1 MFVKSIIAKLSAA
14 RRGIAGRIRNRPDKE
29 HEMVLNRLVISFLL
43 LSYLAITTLLSH
55 EDIGKALTITAIFFV
70 CSFGFAAD
78 MLIRRGI
85 SPGRRVL
92 AMLTDLGS
100 LTVCMYIGGETTAVL
115 YPIYLWVIF
124 GNGFRFGV
132 RYLKASAAVSVI
144 GFATVSQL
152 SPYWLAHSN
161 LSISL
166 ILALIVLPAY
176 TKKLITDLSE
186 AKRQA
191 EEANQSK
198 SLFLASVSHE
208 LRTPLN
214 AIIGMAEL
222 IRATPLDGEQA
233 DMVRTIR
240 GSAKSL
246 LAQIEGVLDFS
257 RLDAGQMPIRV
268 QEFELFETLSHV
280 QSTLFASANAKD
292 IQLAMHVAPG
302 TPNTLRGDSRQ
313 IQEILTNLGSNA
325 VKFTDTGSVTIA
337 VAALETTGGTVRLRF
352 EVSDTG
358 IGVAP
363 EARMRIFDR
372 FTQADESIIDRFGG
386 TGLGLAIVKQLVELM
401 GGEIGIDSTLGAGS
415 TFWFELDLEA
425 SDAEAAKPPRIG
437 NQQLHVVS
445 DDPSLRAEAAR
456 AFAALD
462 LVPTTHDDMGVAIA
476 ALRKAAGQ
484 GVRKAVL
491 YVDTMTPDTGAE
503 QVSATVQEQYP
514 DMTVAVVRIDDE
526 TGLPD
531 SAVRPFFVTTLG
543 WMIEQDALDL
553 SLRVALA
560 SCGIRSDESG
570 GQSQESW
577 TGGHYSVLVADDN
590 QTNLKVMRKILER
603 AGHRAVTVNN
613 GEEALDALNAETFD
627 IVLMDLNM
635 PVMNGIE
642 ATKLYRFA
650 SLGQKRTPIIGVTA
664 DATPQASDRCIEAG
678 MDATVTKP
686 IDPTRLLQMIADH
699 VGEDEPDAV
708 AVGSDDNRVTPISTH
723 PRFNAGQHRPIDVT
737 ALNKLRELGGE
748 DFLADV
754 ITGFILDTE
763 KVIQSMRQ
771 SAGDMDITGFTR
783 QAHALRSGAA
793 NVGAQGI
800 YQLCTEL
807 EHMELEELPTRGKRQ
822 LDELRLEFTDLRNVL
837 AGYLP
842 ERKSL

>member
-1 MFVKSIIAKLSAA
+1 MFRRTIIAKMSAF
-14 RRGIAGRIRNRPDKE
+14 RREISSRIRNRPDKE
-29 HEMVLNRLVISFLL
+29 HEMVFNRLIISFLL
-43 LSYLAITTLLSH
+43 LSYLTITTLLSH
-55 EDIGKALTITAIFFV
+55 EDIGTALAITVVFFI

-78 MLIRRGI
+78 LLIRRGI
-85 SPGRRVL
+85 SPGRRAL

-100 LTVCMYIGGETTAVL
+100 LSICMYIGGETTAVL

-132 RYLKASAAVSVI
+132 RYLMGSAALSVI
-144 GFATVSQL
+144 GFTIVSQL

-166 ILALIVLPAY
+166 ILALIILPAY
-176 TKKLITDLSE
+176 TKKLITDLSD

-198 SLFLASVSHE
+198 TLFLASVSHE

-214 AIIGMAEL
+214 AIIGMGEL
-222 IRATPLDGEQA
+222 IRATPLNDEQT

-240 GSAKSL
+240 GSAKAL
-246 LAQIEGVLDFS
+246 LTQIEGVLDFS
-257 RLDAGQMPIRV
+257 RLEAGQMPIRV
-268 QEFELFETLSHV
+268 QEFDLYDALSHV
-280 QSTLFASANAKD
+280 QSTLFAAASAKD
-292 IQLAMHVAPG
+292 IRLTLHVAPA
-302 TPNTLRGDSRQ
+302 TPHAVRGDSRQ

-325 VKFTDTGSVTIA
+325 VKFTDTGSVTIS
-337 VAALETTGGTVRLRF
+337 VAALTTTADTTRLRF

-363 EARMRIFDR
+363 EARLRIFDR
-372 FTQADESIIDRFGG
+372 FTQADDSIIDRFGG

-401 GGEIGIDSTLGAGS
+401 GGEIGIDSTLGDGS
-415 TFWFELDLEA
+415 TFWFELDLDHSTADEVR
-425 SDAEAAKPPRIG
+425 PPKIV
-437 NQQLHVVS
+437 NQQLHLVS
-445 DDPSLRAEAAR
+445 DDASLCADARR
-456 AFAALD
+456 AFATLGLEPAI
-462 LVPTTHDDMGVAIA
+462 HSDMDAAVA
-476 ALRKAAGQ
+476 ALKASAGL

-503 QVSATVQEQYP
+503 SVSASVQDQCP
-514 DMTVAVVRIDDE
+514 GMSVAIVRIDDD

-531 SAVRPFFVTTLG
+531 PAVRPFFVTTLG
-543 WMIEQDALDL
+543 WMIEDNAVEL
-553 SLRVALA
+553 SLRAALA
-560 SCGIRSDESG
+560 SCGIRSDDSIEP
-570 GQSQESW
+570 SQESW
-577 TGGHYSVLVADDN
+577 AGGHCNVLVADDN
-590 QTNLKVMRKILER
+590 QTNRKVLQKILER
-603 AGHRAVTVNN
+603 AGHRAVTVEN
-613 GEEALDALNAETFD
+613 GEQALDALNAEAFD

-650 SLGQKRTPIIGVTA
+650 SLGQKRIPIVGVTA
-664 DATPQASDRCIEAG
+664 DATPQANDRCIEAG

-686 IDPTRLLQMIADH
+686 IDPTHLLQVIADH
-699 VGEDEPDAV
+699 VGKSEPAKPDV
-708 AVGSDDNRVTPISTH
+708 EQTDDRVTPISAH
-723 PRFNAGQHRPIDVT
+723 PRFRSGQQQAIDVT
-737 ALNKLRELGGE
+737 ALNMLRELGGD

-754 ITGFILDTE
+754 IAGFILDTE
-763 KVIQSMRQ
+763 KLILNMRQ
-771 SAGDMDITGFTR
+771 SAGEMDLSAFTR

-800 YQLCTEL
+800 FQLCSDL
-807 EHMELEELPTRGKRQ
+807 EHMELDELPTRGKRQ